1 VREDERR
8 RENNEREIRE
18 GIIGE
23 IPSKENEKR

>member
-1 VREDERR
+1 MREEEKIMKERYG
-8 RENNEREIRE
+8 E